1 MVTLVPGID
10 NTVGCTST
18 KFVADAE
25 GEATAYNME
34 YLQQV
39 ALSKAM
45 VYHSSFNLT
54 CHELITDHFE
64 IKLSTNWNNVYVIQG
79 QEGPTLDGDGN
90 KIINVTSKGQA
101 LTLLRQRNKIKKD
114 FSKMQQEKEKKVEE
128 VRERNFVINK
138 EMPMKVMLTN
148 QNVSS

>member
-1 MVTLVPGID
+1 M
-10 NTVGCTST
+10 
-18 KFVADAE
+18 
-25 GEATAYNME
+25 
-34 YLQQV
+34 
-39 ALSKAM
+39 
-45 VYHSSFNLT
+45 
-54 CHELITDHFE
+54 
-64 IKLSTNWNNVYVIQG
+64 YVIQG

-114 FSKMQQEKEKKVEE
+114 FSKMQREKEKKVEE